1 MNEDK
6 IIDKLI
12 EHDVVLEKLSP
23 VIAEV
28 RSFREEQTM
37 ANDQMLTIL
46 KRLDEERLFTV
57 EWIRRVEEDLKQ
69 TRKTVELHEMEF
81 KAVKERLA
89 M

>member
-6 IIDKLI
+6 IINKLI
-12 EHDVVLEKLSP
+12 EHEDRFDRIESQLGETLK
-23 VIAEV
+23 
-28 RSFREEQTM
+28 REEFLRVSDDM
-37 ANDQMLTIL
+37 MTIL
-46 KRLDEERLFTV
+46 KRIDDERHFTA

-69 TRKTVELHEMEF
+69 TRKIVELHELEF

>member
-6 IIDKLI
+6 IIEKLL
-12 EHDVVLEKLSP
+12 EHDEKFEQMATKTDLLASEHRVMGVLDEIM
-23 VIAEV
+23 VI
-28 RSFREEQTM
+28 
-37 ANDQMLTIL
+37 I
-46 KRLDEERLFTV
+46 KRLDEERYFTA

-69 TRKTVELHEMEF
+69 TRHTVELHAIEL